1 MTAIDPRL
9 AAMFRPRSVAVVGAT
24 EDRNRVGGRPLHYLR
39 SFGYQGAVYP
49 INPKRETVQG
59 YKAYA
64 SLEDLP
70 EAPDVA
76 VVAVGSDHV
85 HGVLRQCAA
94 RGVHSAVLMSS
105 GFGETGPDGKQREA
119 ALVAE
124 ARALGVRLVGPN
136 AQGIAN
142 FQTGAVLNFST
153 MFMEVPPQDGP
164 VAVISQSGAAS
175 VMPYALLRE
184 RGIGV
189 RYVVA
194 SGNDADTS
202 VNELALTAA
211 ADPDIRVLL
220 LYIESLT
227 DPDVLAE
234 AARIAQAR
242 GAAVVALKSG
252 RSAHGAKAAAS
263 HTGAMVNDDAL
274 VDAFFVAHGIWRA
287 DDVHGLVNAV
297 ELYLACGV
305 RAAQRLVVM
314 SHSGAVGVVCAD
326 TAERMGLPLA
336 ELDRATVQALTAIMP
351 GFATAQNPVDL
362 TASLLADGTMFGRT
376 LEALAADPQAD
387 MFLVGVPVAG
397 EGYDVPGMAADTAA
411 CLRRTGKPVVV
422 SAPQASVRDA
432 FRAAGVPVFG
442 HETDALAALHQVSR
456 HAALLHAA
464 TQRPSRTPPATART
478 AEPASTPRTLAVYPP
493 NAEPHA
499 IPRRLA
505 VSTRSAEPQRTTT
518 LSEADSLAL
527 LQQAGVPVAP
537 HRLCHSAREA
547 VQAWRELGPDVVVK
561 ACSAAIPHKSEH
573 GLVFLNQRSE
583 DDVLN
588 AYEQCAARVRALG
601 QPLDGVLVAQRVRG
615 QREFALGVK
624 QDPLFGTAVMVSD
637 GGKYVEALKDFV
649 VLLHPFGEQDVLDRL
664 ATLRIAPILA
674 GVRGEPPV
682 DLQVVARAAVA
693 LGRYA
698 AAHADRI
705 ASIDLNPLIAGA
717 AGHGG
722 WAVDAVIE
730 QREPSHG

>member
-1 MTAIDPRL
+1 MTNIDPRL
-9 AAMFRPRSVAVVGAT
+9 VAMYQPRSVAVVGAT

-39 SFGYQGAVYP
+39 SFGFRGAVYP
-49 INPKRETVQG
+49 INPKRDMIQG

-64 SLEDLP
+64 ALENVP

-76 VVAVGSDHV
+76 VVAVGGDHV
-85 HGVLRQCAA
+85 PGVLRQCAA
-94 RGVHSAVLMSS
+94 RGVRSAVVMSS
-105 GFGETGPDGKQREA
+105 GFGETGPEGARRQL

-136 AQGIAN
+136 AQGVAN
-142 FQTGAVLNFST
+142 FQNGAVLNFST
-153 MFMEVPPQDGP
+153 MFMEVAPQDGP

-194 SGNDADTS
+194 SGNDADAS
-202 VNELALTAA
+202 VCELALAAA
-211 ADPDIRVLL
+211 ADPEVRVVL
-220 LYIESLT
+220 LYIESLA
-227 DPDVLAE
+227 DVAALAE
-234 AARIAQAR
+234 AARVARAR

-274 VDAFFVAHGIWRA
+274 VDAFFESHGIWRV

-297 ELYLACGV
+297 ELYLACGLR
-305 RAAQRLVVM
+305 RAERLVVM

-326 TAERMGLPLA
+326 TSEKMGMPLA
-336 ELDRATVQALTAIMP
+336 ELDRSTVAALTRIMP

-362 TASLLADGTMFGRT
+362 TASLLTDGTMFGRT
-376 LEALAADPQAD
+376 LEALAADAQAD
-387 MFLVGVPVAG
+387 MFLIGVPVAG
-397 EGYDVPGMAADTAA
+397 EGYDVPGMAADTAR
-411 CLRRTGKPVVV
+411 LLQQSGKPVAV
-422 SAPQASVRDA
+422 SAPQGSVRDA

-456 HAALLHAA
+456 HAALAA
-464 TQRPSRTPPATART
+464 RCADRGPAV
-478 AEPASTPRTLAVYPP
+478 PASEPGAAARRT
-493 NAEPHA
+493 
-499 IPRRLA
+499 
-505 VSTRSAEPQRTTT
+505 ST

-527 LQQAGVPVAP
+527 LQSAGVPVVP
-537 HRLCHSAREA
+537 HRLCRSPREA
-547 VQAWRELGPDVVVK
+547 VEAFRALGPEVVVK

-583 DDVLN
+583 EDVLR
-588 AYEQCAARVRALG
+588 AYGDCVERVRALG
-601 QPLDGVLVAQRVRG
+601 QPLEGVLVAQRVRG

-637 GGKYVEALKDFV
+637 GGKYVEALKDFA
-649 VLLHPFGEQDVLDRL
+649 VLLHPFTEDDVLAKLGR
-664 ATLRIAPILA
+664 LRIAPILA

-682 DLQVVARAAVA
+682 DLQVVARTAVA
-693 LGRYA
+693 LGRFA
-698 AAHADRI
+698 AQQAGRI
-705 ASIDLNPLIAGA
+705 VSIDLNPLIAA
-717 AGHGG
+717 PAGQGG

-730 QREPSHG
+730 QKETHD

>member
-1 MTAIDPRL
+1 
-9 AAMFRPRSVAVVGAT
+9 
-24 EDRNRVGGRPLHYLR
+24 
-39 SFGYQGAVYP
+39 
-49 INPKRETVQG
+49 
-59 YKAYA
+59 
-64 SLEDLP
+64 
-70 EAPDVA
+70 
-76 VVAVGSDHV
+76 
-85 HGVLRQCAA
+85 
-94 RGVHSAVLMSS
+94 
-105 GFGETGPDGKQREA
+105 
-119 ALVAE
+119 
-124 ARALGVRLVGPN
+124 
-136 AQGIAN
+136 
-142 FQTGAVLNFST
+142 VLNFST
-153 MFMEVPPQDGP
+153 MFMEVAPQDGP

-194 SGNDADTS
+194 SGNDADAS

-227 DPDVLAE
+227 DPDVLAA

-263 HTGAMVNDDAL
+263 HTGALVNDDAL
-274 VDAFFVAHGIWRA
+274 VEAFFAAHGIWRA
-287 DDVHGLVNAV
+287 EDVHGLVNAV

-305 RAAQRLVVM
+305 RPAQRLVVM

-376 LEALAADPQAD
+376 LEALAADPQGD

-411 CLRRTGKPVVV
+411 FLRRTGKPVVV

-464 TQRPSRTPPATART
+464 AQRPQPTPGSLVVSARSTEPRRT
-478 AEPASTPRTLAVYPP
+478 A
-493 NAEPHA
+493 
-499 IPRRLA
+499 
-505 VSTRSAEPQRTTT
+505 T
-518 LSEADSLAL
+518 LSEADSLAV

-537 HRLCHSAREA
+537 HRLCHSPREA
-547 VQAWRELGPDVVVK
+547 VQAWRDLGPDVVVK

-583 DDVLN
+583 DDVLE
-588 AYEQCAARVRALG
+588 AYEQCVARVRTLG
-601 QPLDGVLVAQRVRG
+601 QSLDGVLVAQRVRG

-649 VLLHPFGEQDVLDRL
+649 VLLHPFSEQDVLDRL
-664 ATLRIAPILA
+664 AKLRIAPILA

-682 DLQVVARAAVA
+682 DLQVVARTAVA

-698 AAHADRI
+698 ADHTDLI

-717 AGHGG
+717 AGQGG

-730 QREPSHG
+730 SKEACHA

>member
-9 AAMFRPRSVAVVGAT
+9 AAMFRPQSIAVVGAT

-49 INPKRETVQG
+49 INPKRDTVQG
-59 YKAYA
+59 YQAYA
-64 SLEDLP
+64 SVEDLP

-76 VVAVGSDHV
+76 VVAVGGDHV
-85 HGVLRQCAA
+85 QGVLRQCAA
-94 RGVHSAVLMSS
+94 RGVRSAVLMSS
-105 GFGETGPDGKQREA
+105 GFGETGPEGLRRQQ

-136 AQGIAN
+136 AQGVAN

-153 MFMEVPPQDGP
+153 MFMEVAPQDGP

-194 SGNDADTS
+194 SGNDADAS

-227 DPDVLAE
+227 DPDVLAA

-263 HTGAMVNDDAL
+263 HTGALVNDDAL
-274 VDAFFVAHGIWRA
+274 VEAFFAAHGIWRA
-287 DDVHGLVNAV
+287 EDVHGLVNAV

-305 RAAQRLVVM
+305 RPAQRLVVM

-376 LEALAADPQAD
+376 LEALAADPQGD

-411 CLRRTGKPVVV
+411 FLRRTGKPVVV

-464 TQRPSRTPPATART
+464 AQRPQPTPGSLVVSARSTEPRRT
-478 AEPASTPRTLAVYPP
+478 A
-493 NAEPHA
+493 
-499 IPRRLA
+499 
-505 VSTRSAEPQRTTT
+505 T
-518 LSEADSLAL
+518 LSEADSLAV

-537 HRLCHSAREA
+537 HRLCHSPREA
-547 VQAWRELGPDVVVK
+547 VQAWRDLGPDVVVK

-583 DDVLN
+583 DDVLE
-588 AYEQCAARVRALG
+588 AYEQCVARVRTLG
-601 QPLDGVLVAQRVRG
+601 QSLDGVLVAQRVRG

-649 VLLHPFGEQDVLDRL
+649 VLLHPFSEQDVLDRL
-664 ATLRIAPILA
+664 AKLRIAPILA

-682 DLQVVARAAVA
+682 DLQVVARTAVA

-698 AAHADRI
+698 ADHTDLI

-717 AGHGG
+717 AGQGG

-730 QREPSHG
+730 SKEACHA